1 MQDVDFWESRY
12 AAENTPWDLAGP
24 SPHFVA
30 LLAQK
35 PTFLSVGK
43 MAVLGS
49 GRGHDAAL
57 FGKTGFDVT
66 GFDYAPGA
74 VKVASDLYSAYA
86 RFQVADIFALTDPV
100 WSNLPAFDYV
110 LEHTC
115 FCAIP
120 PERRTDYVQAV
131 RHILKPGGY
140 LIGVFWEHNEVDG
153 PPFSTTEADLKGF
166 FTPDFEVIS
175 IENKNPVAGRSG
187 VERLTIL
194 RRKMDV

>member
-1 MQDVDFWESRY
+1 MQNVDFWESRY

-35 PTFLSVGK
+35 PNFLNVGK
-43 MAVLGS
+43 MAVLGA

-57 FGKTGFDVT
+57 FGKVGFEVT

-74 VKVASDLYSAYA
+74 VKLASALYSRYA
-86 RFQVADIFALTDPV
+86 GFQIADIFALTDPV
-100 WSNLPAFDYV
+100 WPDAPVFDYV

-140 LIGVFWEHNEVDG
+140 IIGVFWEHNEADG
-153 PPFSTTEADLKGF
+153 PPFSTTEAHLSAF

-175 IENKNPVAGRSG
+175 MENKTPVAGRSG
-187 VERLTIL
+187 LERLVIL
-194 RRKMDV
+194 RRKMEV